1 MGHIPVC
8 ECLGWA
14 MTMRGKVRV
23 VCVAGGVQ
31 CEEVVLRTAACACE
45 SERRWLGMWSVT
57 DEHVCMCT
65 GLASTCGY
73 GWTCQEVTHLL
84 HVWGA
89 ISRGVGP
96 CSAGSQPSLPDLANP
111 PKQEP
116 PGPSGP
122 VLWLHPPQPVPST
135 PFRAYGT
142 LRGPGLALRLMKP
155 ALTSRTEHAPCHP
168 LGLAS
173 HGPPQ
178 PGPPSLSALLG
189 FHLTRGLWPG
199 CQMPRSLG
207 WVKVRPWASF
217 GEHQLLLRLA
227 LGDRGHL
234 DPQKSL
240 LWCLHSPTEW
250 GPGRDGVVSVS

>member
-122 VLWLHPPQPVPST
+122 VLWLHPPPTGALYSLQGLWHLEGPWVGTKINEASSDFTDRACSLPPPWSGLPRPSPAWASLPLCPAWLPLDPWAVAWVPNAQVS
-135 PFRAYGT
+135 
-142 LRGPGLALRLMKP
+142 GLGEGE
-155 ALTSRTEHAPCHP
+155 T
-168 LGLAS
+168 LGL
-173 HGPPQ
+173 
-178 PGPPSLSALLG
+178 
-189 FHLTRGLWPG
+189 LW
-199 CQMPRSLG
+199 
-207 WVKVRPWASF
+207 
-217 GEHQLLLRLA
+217 
-227 LGDRGHL
+227 
-234 DPQKSL
+234 
-240 LWCLHSPTEW
+240 
-250 GPGRDGVVSVS
+250 